1 MSTIITA
8 QMVNELRGATGAGLL
23 DCKKA
28 LTEANGSVADATT
41 ILRKKLGSKLDKLSS
56 RTTKEGLIESYIHL
70 GGKVGVL
77 IEINCETDFVARND
91 DFKSFVRDLCLQI
104 AAANPLYV
112 SRDQVPEADL
122 AKEREI
128 ASAGCGAK
136 NRRGKTGEFL
146 FDHLPARSAV
156 RKTKRQIHQGALDR
170 PNRQD
175 GREHRCAAFYA
186 LSARRL
192 SSLRFYMSRSLP
204 GAAFFWP
211 IRTESA
217 DGSLTA
223 CARRHVGDCNLG
235 KSKQ

>member
-8 QMVNELRGATGAGLL
+8 HMVNELRGATGAGLL

-128 ASAGCGAK
+128 ASAAVAGKPPAVVQKIVEGKLENFYSTICLLDQPFVKQNDKSIKELLTAQIA
-136 NRRGKTGEFL
+136 KTGENIV
-146 FDHLPARSAV
+146 V
-156 RKTKRQIHQGALDR
+156 RRFTRYQLGA
-170 PNRQD
+170 
-175 GREHRCAAFYA
+175 
-186 LSARRL
+186 
-192 SSLRFYMSRSLP
+192 
-204 GAAFFWP
+204 
-211 IRTESA
+211 
-217 DGSLTA
+217 
-223 CARRHVGDCNLG
+223 
-235 KSKQ
+235 

>member
-28 LTEANGSVADATT
+28 LTEANGNVADATT

-128 ASAGCGAK
+128 ASAAVAGKPPAVVQKIVEGKLENFYSTICLLDQPFVKQNDKSIKELLTAQIA
-136 NRRGKTGEFL
+136 KTGENIV
-146 FDHLPARSAV
+146 V
-156 RKTKRQIHQGALDR
+156 RRFTRYQLGA
-170 PNRQD
+170 
-175 GREHRCAAFYA
+175 
-186 LSARRL
+186 
-192 SSLRFYMSRSLP
+192 
-204 GAAFFWP
+204 
-211 IRTESA
+211 
-217 DGSLTA
+217 
-223 CARRHVGDCNLG
+223 
-235 KSKQ
+235 

>member
-128 ASAGCGAK
+128 ASAAVAGKQPAVVQKIVEGKLENFYSTICLLDQPFVKQNDKSIKELLTAQIA
-136 NRRGKTGEFL
+136 KTGENIV
-146 FDHLPARSAV
+146 V
-156 RKTKRQIHQGALDR
+156 RRFTRYQLGA
-170 PNRQD
+170 
-175 GREHRCAAFYA
+175 
-186 LSARRL
+186 
-192 SSLRFYMSRSLP
+192 
-204 GAAFFWP
+204 
-211 IRTESA
+211 
-217 DGSLTA
+217 
-223 CARRHVGDCNLG
+223 
-235 KSKQ
+235 